1 MAGRIAT
8 VERAVADAG
17 PDADAGAGP
26 DGVSVAFLQDAAGT
40 GSRVGVRV
48 SVAEPPDADLRLSV
62 RLVPGG
68 GPDPAVPGEDFADGA
83 HEVTIARGRR
93 SADVW
98 ILLLHNPDLR
108 TDRSLSVEVTRMPTA
123 G

>member
-8 VERAVADAG
+8 VERAVAGAG

-26 DGVSVAFLQDAAGT
+26 DGVSVVFLQDAAGT
-40 GSRVGVRV
+40 GGRVGVRV
-48 SVAEPPDADLRLSV
+48 SVPEPPDADLRLSV
-62 RLVPGG
+62 RLVPGD
-68 GPDPAVPGEDFADGA
+68 GPDPAVPGEDFADEP
-83 HEVTIARGRR
+83 HEVTIARGRT

-98 ILLLHNPDLR
+98 IRLLHNPDLR